1 MNGATVLVYPSGEFN
16 IVVSE
21 YERDGEQFAVLACAA
36 QYGLPFADAGQ
47 ADGVFAVREN
57 SEPDVVV
64 GRAR

>member
-1 MNGATVLVYPSGEFN
+1 MPG
-16 IVVSE
+16 VVT
-21 YERDGEQFAVLACAA
+21 RLDGEQFAVLACAA

-64 GRAR
+64 GRVR